1 MRILS
6 VLFFFVLFISCNR
19 TTVVQLHTNAAVYLY
34 EDVAYLASDEL
45 EGRSTGSR
53 GEQLAADYIIKRFKE
68 MGVAP
73 RGDNGGYIQS
83 FKAKDREAGNPHS
96 KAMLSEDGKI
106 VGKNVIGFIDHGAP
120 TTVVLG
126 AHYDHL
132 GMGDFGSLHVGDP
145 AIHNG
150 ADDNASGVAAV
161 LALAERLKNTAT
173 NNNYLFIL
181 FSGEER
187 GLWGSNFFTKNP
199 SINLEKTNYMF
210 NFDMVGRL
218 NDTRTLAINGT
229 GTSPTWDS
237 EITKA
242 NKAHDFKIVKSESGL
257 GPSDHSSFY
266 LNDIPAI
273 HFFTGQHEDYHKP
286 SDDTH
291 KVNFKGLEEI
301 VRYSLRL
308 IEQLD
313 DDGKLEFTKTKD
325 ETVATPDFKVTLG
338 VMPDYLYDG
347 QGMRIDGV
355 KEGRPAFEA
364 DMMAGDVVIQIGDL
378 KVTDM
383 MSYMKALG
391 AFDPGQTVD
400 VVIKR
405 NGKEIMKKVT
415 F

>member
-1 MRILS
+1 MRVISLICL
-6 VLFFFVLFISCNR
+6 LFLFACKA
-19 TTVVQLHTNAAVYLY
+19 TTPLVQYDQSSSIY
-34 EDVAYLASDEL
+34 EDVAYLAADEL
-45 EGRSTGSR
+45 EGRSTGSP
-53 GEQLAADYIIKRFKE
+53 GEQLAAEYIIKRLKAI
-68 MGVAP
+68 GIAP

-83 FKAKDREAGNPHS
+83 FKAKDKEAGNPHS
-96 KAMLSEDGKI
+96 TAMLSETGKI
-106 VGKNVIGFIDHGAP
+106 IGKNVIGFLDHGAP
-120 TTVVLG
+120 TTIVLG

-132 GMGDFGSLHVGDP
+132 GMGDFGSLHVGEP

-161 LALAERLKNTAT
+161 LALAERLKTNAT
-173 NNNYLFIL
+173 KNNYLFIL

-199 SINLEKTNYMF
+199 SINLAKTNYMF

-229 GTSPTWDS
+229 GTSPSWDKK
-237 EITKA
+237 IKKA
-242 NKAHDFKIVKSESGL
+242 NKNHNFKIVQSKSGL

-273 HFFTGQHEDYHKP
+273 HFFTGQHSDYHKP
-286 SDDTH
+286 TDDTH
-291 KVNFKGLEEI
+291 LVNFKGLQEI
-301 VRYSLRL
+301 VDYSFGL
-308 IEQLD
+308 ISQLNNE
-313 DDGKLEFTKTKD
+313 GKLKFTKTKD
-325 ETVATPDFKVTLG
+325 ESTVTPDFKVTLG
-338 VMPDYLYDG
+338 IMPDYLFDG
-347 QGMRIDGV
+347 KGMRIDGV
-355 KEGRPAFEA
+355 SEGRPAFKA
-364 DMMAGDVVIQIGDL
+364 DMEAGDVVIKMGEL
-378 KVTDM
+378 EVMDM

-391 AFDPGQTVD
+391 AFEPGQTVD